1 MYRRIFDIE
10 NVLQSK
16 SILLLGPRQTGKSTL
31 VNSIFPKAFNVN
43 LAESDT
49 FRSYLERPELLRQRL
64 PDNCKYLIIDEAQL
78 LPELFNEAQVIIDRN
93 KSIRVVL
100 TGSSARKLKRGDVN
114 LLPGRIWKRNLHP
127 LVSPEIKN
135 VPLDQRLLN
144 GGLPAFLESKSAAE
158 ELRNYVGLYLEE
170 EIRAEGLTRSV
181 GNFSRFLK
189 TAALTNAEQINF
201 TSVSNDTGV
210 KLNTV
215 RSYYQILEDTLLGH
229 QLEPYRGTKKRKA
242 VSTPKFY
249 FFDTGVVNGIL
260 GRTEL
265 IRGTHDYGKLLEQLI
280 FLELK
285 AYVDYQ
291 SPQSSID
298 YWRSLSKLEVDFLIN
313 KSTGIEVK
321 ASSSVTS
328 KDEIALHSLAED
340 ILGLRKIIVC
350 HEQFRRKTDSG
361 VEVYPVE
368 EFFTELWDGGII

>member
-144 GGLPAFLESKSAAE
+144 GGLPAFLQSKSAAE